1 MIGKIVD
8 ALNPIN
14 GIKDAI
20 TDIVHAFKGDPA
32 VLKELQLR
40 EMEAR
45 TRIELAKAEIR
56 TALEKAWMEDAA
68 SLREQAKVELSSE
81 DPFVRRARP
90 AWLWGL
96 LALYLTNY
104 GLTGI
109 ASWFDPSIHPIDIP
123 TDVHLLAGLL
133 VGGYGYLRTVEKR
146 GAKPPLAR

>member
-14 GIKDAI
+14 GVKDAI

-45 TRIELAKAEIR
+45 TRLEMAKAEIR
-56 TALEKAWMEDAA
+56 TTLEKAWMEDAA
-68 SLREQAKVELSSE
+68 SLREQAKVELASE

-96 LALYLTNY
+96 LGLYLVNY
-104 GLTGI
+104 GLT
-109 ASWFDPSIHPIDIP
+109 AVAAWFDPTIQPIEIP